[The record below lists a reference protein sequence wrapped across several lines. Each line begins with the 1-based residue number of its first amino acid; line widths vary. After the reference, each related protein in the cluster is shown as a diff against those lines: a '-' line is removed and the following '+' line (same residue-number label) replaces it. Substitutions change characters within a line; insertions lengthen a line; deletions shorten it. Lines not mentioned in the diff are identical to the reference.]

1 MHPLRMFVNV
11 LSNQQVEIR
20 IPVSYTSRL
29 RADKIGQR
37 SHLGF
42 SRDFHE
48 ILSNVYDYVSE
59 PS

>member
-1 MHPLRMFVNV
+1 MFVNV